1 MSQEN
6 VEVVR
11 RLYEAFL
18 RGDQSAIVAGLHPE
32 IEWRSIEDTETRH
45 GHDGVATSVAGW
57 LETWEEHDLKPEEYL
72 DAGDQVVVTTRLRG
86 RGRQSGATVE
96 TRYFA
101 VWQLRDGQA
110 VAYREYPSK
119 PVALEAAGLS
129 EQPMSQETVELTYQA
144 YDAFNRRDSAAFLE
158 LMDAD
163 VEALPRLTAMEG
175 GYHGQDGIRRWW
187 QNLLDAIPDFTVEVV
202 EVREL
207 GDVTLTKM
215 HTSGHG
221 ADSDS
226 PLEETVWVP
235 IQWRDKK
242 VVWWGAFATEAEAL
256 EAVGLSE

>member
-1 MSQEN
+1 MSREN

-163 VEALPRLTAMEG
+163 VEALPRLAAMEG
-175 GYHGQDGIRRWW
+175 GYHGHDGIRRWW